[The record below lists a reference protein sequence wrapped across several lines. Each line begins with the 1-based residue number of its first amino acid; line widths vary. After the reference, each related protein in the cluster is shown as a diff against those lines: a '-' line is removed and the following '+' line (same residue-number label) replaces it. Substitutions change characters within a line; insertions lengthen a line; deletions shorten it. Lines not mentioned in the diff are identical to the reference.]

1 MPYLAAL
8 HRQETGPCTEQ
19 FKNSR
24 RNAIHPRIPNQ
35 SILWSSQSLLARIQI
50 SNIRREVSNW
60 LEERPARF
68 ETAGEP
74 VAIASHNELY
84 SSDDRQGQSGLDF
97 DAAPGRRM

>member
-1 MPYLAAL
+1 MLFTPAFP
-8 HRQETGPCTEQ
+8 T
-19 FKNSR
+19 SR
-24 RNAIHPRIPNQ
+24 
-35 SILWSSQSLLARIQI
+35 SYGARSRCSRE

-74 VAIASHNELY
+74 VAIASHNRLY
-84 SSDDRQGQSGLDF
+84 SSDDRQGQSGLDL